1 VPEPL
6 AAAAVADPVLSIREV
21 SVGYRTA
28 NGEVDAVKD
37 VSLDVGRGE
46 IFGLAG
52 ESGCGKTTLAMTV
65 LRLLRPPG
73 YCKAGTVQ
81 LAPKTGAPID
91 LTTADPERI
100 RRVRWRHLSYL
111 PQGSMNALNPVMR
124 VRAQMRDVMEEH
136 SELGRAEID
145 RRIPQLLGE
154 MGLDASVANQ
164 FPHELSGGMKQR
176 VIMAMAVALEPDLIV
191 ADEPTTALD
200 VTIQRS
206 IIMSL
211 ASLRDRFGVG
221 MLLITHD
228 MGVHAQLADRVGVM
242 FNGQLVE
249 TGDVRQVFK
258 DPRHDYTKRLIRSI
272 PTMEVRSE
280 AVIPQATPAE
290 VPR

>member
-1 VPEPL
+1 MPEPT
-6 AAAAVADPVLSIREV
+6 AVADPVLSIRGV

-28 NGEVDAVKD
+28 SGEVDAVKD

-73 YCKAGTVQ
+73 YRKAGTVQ
-81 LAPKTGAPID
+81 LAPKTGAAID
-91 LTTADPERI
+91 LTTADAERI
-100 RRVRWRHLSYL
+100 RRARWRHVSYL

-124 VRAQMRDVMEEH
+124 VRGQMRDVMEEH
-136 SELGRAEID
+136 SELGRREID
-145 RRIPQLLGE
+145 RRIPELLGE

-242 FNGQLVE
+242 FNGELVE

-258 DPRHDYTKRLIRSI
+258 EPGHDYTKRLIRSI
-272 PTMEVRSE
+272 PTMEVRSQ
-280 AVIPQATPAE
+280 AVTPQATPAE

>member
-1 VPEPL
+1 MSEPM
-6 AAAAVADPVLSIREV
+6 AAAAVADPVLSVRGV

-28 NGEVDAVKD
+28 GGEVDAVKD
-37 VSLDVGRGE
+37 VSFDVRRGE
-46 IFGLAG
+46 IFGLVG
-52 ESGCGKTTLAMTV
+52 ESGCGKTTLAMTI
-65 LRLLRPPG
+65 LQLLRPPG
-73 YCKAGTVQ
+73 YRKTGTVR
-81 LAPKTGAPID
+81 LTPSTGVPID
-91 LTTADPERI
+91 LTTADLGLI
-100 RRVRWRHLSYL
+100 RRARWRHLSYL

-124 VRAQMRDVMEEH
+124 VRGQMRDVMEEH
-136 SELGRAEID
+136 SEMGRREID
-145 RRIPQLLGE
+145 RRIPELLGV
-154 MGLDASVANQ
+154 MGLDSTVANQ
-164 FPHELSGGMKQR
+164 FPHELSGGMRQR

-228 MGVHAQLADRVGVM
+228 MGVHAQLADRLGVM

-258 DPRHDYTKRLIRSI
+258 DPGHDYTKRLIRSI
-272 PTMEVRSE
+272 PTMKIRSQ
-280 AVIPQATPAE
+280 AVLA
-290 VPR
+290 